1 LIPSSMVGCM
11 MRSATRKNGQNG
23 TDRSTGPDRN
33 RSRRMSRVRPHPAA
47 RARTPSCS
55 GRTSA
60 TTHASRPIR
69 SWASDR
75 RGAAAGWEII
85 PEFQHPEWV
94 RGGLHHPAHR
104 AHRIRVQE
112 PRRLPSGRV
121 VGAPQHR
128 TGYRTT
134 IVASGWRCHRV
145 FGRLLD
151 E

>member
-1 LIPSSMVGCM
+1 LIPSSMVGCT

-85 PEFQHPEWV
+85 PEFQHPEV
-94 RGGLHHPAHR
+94 G
-104 AHRIRVQE
+104 
-112 PRRLPSGRV
+112 PRRAPSSGPSSPQDS
-121 VGAPQHR
+121 GAR
-128 TGYRTT
+128 TASPAVRTCRRRPST
-134 IVASGWRCHRV
+134 PDG
-145 FGRLLD
+145 L
-151 E
+151 